1 MPTTRNE
8 IVWLRWLL
16 TYMIVPIT
24 TLTLLYCDNKSVIQI
39 ACNCNSIFHERIK
52 HIDIN
57 YNSTWQELQCGMKIN
72 IL

>member
-16 TYMIVPIT
+16 TYMGVPIT
-24 TLTLLYCDNKSVIQI
+24 TLTLLYCDHKIVIQI
-39 ACNCNSIFHERIK
+39 ASNSVFHEQIK
-52 HIDIN
+52 CIDIN